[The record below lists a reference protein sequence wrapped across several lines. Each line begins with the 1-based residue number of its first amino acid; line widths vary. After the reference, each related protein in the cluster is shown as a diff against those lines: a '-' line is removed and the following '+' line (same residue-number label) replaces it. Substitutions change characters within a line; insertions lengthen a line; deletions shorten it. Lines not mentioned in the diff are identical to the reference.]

1 MYIYKD
7 ICINKIKACI
17 NSNDFYVII
26 AYIIRNNLFVFPCTL
41 HIHDWQSSHEN

>member
-17 NSNDFYVII
+17 NSNDFYVIV
-26 AYIIRNNLFVFPCTL
+26 AYIIRTYTIGNHPLKTKL
-41 HIHDWQSSHEN
+41 ADALIDT